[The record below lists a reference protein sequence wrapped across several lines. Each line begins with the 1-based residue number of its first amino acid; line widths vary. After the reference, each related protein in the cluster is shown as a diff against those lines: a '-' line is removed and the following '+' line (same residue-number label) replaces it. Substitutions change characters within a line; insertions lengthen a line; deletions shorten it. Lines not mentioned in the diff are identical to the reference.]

1 MIETIHP
8 QTSVFFLP
16 RLPTS
21 LTRSFPVAK
30 LPTTTSVPRFRV
42 LTVVQMVAT
51 FQAVDTRL
59 SIVNLRRRTSSRT
72 STSTSL
78 SLNTSNKTSW
88 PLSHHTSSVKLAITQ
103 TILLPVSHDNSRTRT
118 WEHLSAKGVPSL
130 VNNLRVQDFFQV
142 GNKIKVNKLVTSTAM
157 HPTSQTIRP
166 RCRLPCQII
175 AFQEGHSTLPTLRNS
190 HQKRILKDILLM
202 L

>member
-8 QTSVFFLP
+8 QMSVFFLP

-21 LTRSFPVAK
+21 LTLSFPVAK
-30 LPTTTSVPRFRV
+30 LPTTISVPRFRV

-51 FQAVDTRL
+51 FPAVDTRL
-59 SIVNLRRRTSSRT
+59 SIVNLNRRTSSRT

-78 SLNTSNKTSW
+78 SNNTSNKISW
-88 PLSHHTSSVKLAITQ
+88 LLSHHTSSVKLAITRM
-103 TILLPVSHDNSRTRT
+103 ILLPVSHDNSRTRT

-130 VNNLRVQDFFQV
+130 VNNLRVQDYFQV
-142 GNKIKVNKLVTSTAM
+142 GNKIKVNRVVTSTAM
-157 HPTSQTIRP
+157 RPTSQITRP
-166 RCRLPCQII
+166 RCRLPCRIT